1 MIKCGDSTSDPDH
14 GKNRSDSDAY
24 QVMRKDKTNRDCQT
38 DIKKVET
45 IFGKS
50 YAFVDEIGD
59 CLNNSISGIGDDTY
73 PNIQETLSM
82 ASSVNI
88 IKLPSETVNETVA
101 DGSMYR
107 YLIRYLREPQG
118 V

>member
-1 MIKCGDSTSDPDH
+1 MAD
-14 GKNRSDSDAY
+14 
-24 QVMRKDKTNRDCQT
+24 
-38 DIKKVET
+38 ET
-45 IFGKS
+45 REARNYMSNVILANLDGWGEE
-50 YAFVDEIGD
+50 YEH
-59 CLNNSISGIGDDTY
+59 
-73 PNIQETLSM
+73 IQETLSM

>member
-1 MIKCGDSTSDPDH
+1 MIYENDLRDDQGELFGFGSHLFRHTYGVKLTELHVDDWTISKLIGH
-14 GKNRSDSDAY
+14 KNVKTVIGRSC
-24 QVMRKDKTNRDCQT
+24 R
-38 DIKKVET
+38 
-45 IFGKS
+45 
-50 YAFVDEIGD
+50 
-59 CLNNSISGIGDDTY
+59 Y

-107 YLIRYLREPQG
+107 YLIRYLRESQG

>member
-1 MIKCGDSTSDPDH
+1 MYKVTSFYRILY
-14 GKNRSDSDAY
+14 KNVKTVIGRSC
-24 QVMRKDKTNRDCQT
+24 R
-38 DIKKVET
+38 
-45 IFGKS
+45 
-50 YAFVDEIGD
+50 
-59 CLNNSISGIGDDTY
+59 Y